1 MPVSPVSQQNPR
13 GREGGQAGPGPGNVT
28 QGGWRICLQ
37 DQCCKESTAEPRRR
51 KTFTEAPGRGKTRR
65 KHLVAGPRGLRHEI
79 TGRASGSGAGLW
91 GNNGPHTLLV
101 RTQIVITT

>member
-51 KTFTEAPGRGKTRR
+51 KTFTEAPGRGKTGR
-65 KHLVAGPRGLRHEI
+65 KHLVAGPRGLRHDQVRSQG
-79 TGRASGSGAGLW
+79 GRVVQGQVCGETM
-91 GNNGPHTLLV
+91 GPTHCW
-101 RTQIVITT
+101 